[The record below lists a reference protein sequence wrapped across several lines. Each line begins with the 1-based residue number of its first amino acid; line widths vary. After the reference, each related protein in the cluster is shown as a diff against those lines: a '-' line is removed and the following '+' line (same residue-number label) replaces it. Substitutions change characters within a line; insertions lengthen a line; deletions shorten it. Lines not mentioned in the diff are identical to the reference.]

1 MESIN
6 TQLYKL
12 YEPVWNNLTE
22 HCSKLEIENYE
33 LSLAHPL
40 FIRVDDKYEKAKFKV
55 MIVGQETDG
64 WIDDFS
70 SIKTRKSL
78 DFILNDYYSYLYNTV
93 DKMCKEF
100 YVDYTPSQRLKKK
113 GQRPFWNQA
122 NFKFFQNEINE
133 GLKKDFGDDCIS
145 FIWNN
150 VSKLGKTSRGK
161 ATKDL
166 ENIEDKILKGLH
178 KKELEILKPD
188 VIIFTSGSSRDYL
201 ISKRF
206 GGDFSRPTIFTEK
219 EIAKITFSS
228 PYSNILALRTFHP
241 NARAHV
247 KTRKSRNI
255 AIVKEV
261 VTYLKQL

>member
-12 YEPVWNNLTE
+12 YEPVWKSLTE
-22 HCSKLEIENYE
+22 HCTKLAIEKCE
-33 LSLAHPL
+33 LAVAHPL
-40 FIRVDDKYEKAKFKV
+40 FIRIDDEYENAKFRV

-64 WIDDFS
+64 WIGDFS
-70 SIKTRKSL
+70 SDKNRKSL
-78 DFILNDYYSYLYNTV
+78 DFILNDYYSYLYNDE
-93 DKMCKEF
+93 DKMCKEH
-100 YVDYTPSQRLKKK
+100 YEDYTPSQRLKKK

-122 NFKFFQNEINE
+122 NFKFFQNGIQE
-133 GLKKDFGDDCIS
+133 GLKNDFGGDSVS

-150 VSKLGKTSRGK
+150 VSKLGKVSRGK

-166 ENIEDKILKGLH
+166 ENIEDTILKGLH

-201 ISKRF
+201 ISERF
-206 GGDFSRPTIFTEK
+206 GGDYSRPTIFTEK
-219 EIAKITFSS
+219 EIAKITFSP

-241 NARAHV
+241 NARSHV
-247 KTRKSRNI
+247 KTRKNRNK
-255 AIVKEV
+255 AIVEEV
-261 VTYLKQL
+261 VSYLKKL